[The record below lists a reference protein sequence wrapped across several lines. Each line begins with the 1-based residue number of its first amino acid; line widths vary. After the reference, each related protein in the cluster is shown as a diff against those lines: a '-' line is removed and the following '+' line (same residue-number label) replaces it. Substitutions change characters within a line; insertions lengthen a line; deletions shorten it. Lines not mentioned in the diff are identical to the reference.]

1 MNIYD
6 FAKRVESLYE
16 KAESVSDYDFE
27 NPNNGNVFRSYL
39 SVMETLHEF
48 VQDRTN
54 LEILEKHFQKYE
66 RKLEVYPLD
75 YLCKLLYEEIVGI
88 YDRINENSLDKLEF
102 TLKPDMVG
110 NKGISPIYNHMVN
123 IVNKVQNVEF

>member
-16 KAESVSDYDFE
+16 KAESVSDYEFE

-54 LEILEKHFQKYE
+54 LEILEKHFQKY
-66 RKLEVYPLD
+66 D
-75 YLCKLLYEEIVGI
+75 I
-88 YDRINENSLDKLEF
+88 
-102 TLKPDMVG
+102 
-110 NKGISPIYNHMVN
+110 VN
-123 IVNKVQNVEF
+123 ITLHLLLVHPVTCFIMQPLPMNHSISFS